1 MSASMPS
8 LFDEDPHQGR
18 PAEAESSG
26 SQQQFLPDLS
36 DSDSNEA
43 QKKSPDE
50 PVRKSPDEPVRKQ
63 SPEEAEKLPIEV
75 PEAAVGGGA
84 SLPTPGA
91 AVEVVA
97 SHYNAIENAGLEAR
111 KETRIFFMR
120 NFNNWVKSMQIGE
133 YLKRIRAK
141 GTTTIKVLD
150 LGCGKG
156 GDLLK
161 WMRGNVSHVTCADV
175 AAVSMEHC
183 ETRFA
188 DMKKKQRGPL
198 FTAEFITADCT
209 KELLREKY
217 KDRQAVFN
225 LVSCQFAFHYC
236 FESLQQAN
244 CMMQNAAE
252 KLEIGG
258 YFIGTIPNAYEIV
271 KRHKAAG
278 EDKFG
283 NEVYQITMQE
293 ESKGYPLFGAMYNF
307 HLQDVVSCPEFLV
320 HFPTLVKLA
329 EKHGLRLI
337 EKTTFPEFYDRVH
350 GDGRFLLQKINAL
363 ETYPPGSEQTLLG
376 KEEDY
381 DHAREHLRRNPRAQS
396 LGTLSKSEWEATS
409 LYLVFVFQKYHKQ
422 LNLDDYPEAKKKMKR
437 K

>member
-1 MSASMPS
+1 MAASMPS
-8 LFDEDPHQGR
+8 LLDEDPQGR
-18 PAEAESSG
+18 PGAEEPANSPK
-26 SQQQFLPDLS
+26 FLPDLS
-36 DSDSNEA
+36 DSDSNEE
-43 QKKSPDE
+43 QRGKKSPPE
-50 PVRKSPDEPVRKQ
+50 P
-63 SPEEAEKLPIEV
+63 EV
-75 PEAAVGGGA
+75 GTLVP
-84 SLPTPGA
+84 PPGA

-111 KETRIFFMR
+111 KETRIFYMR

-133 YLKRIRAK
+133 YLKRIRGK
-141 GTTTIKVLD
+141 GTSAIRVLD

-161 WMRGNVSHVTCADV
+161 WMRGSVSHVTCADV

-183 ETRFA
+183 ESRYS

-198 FTAEFITADCT
+198 FSAEFITCDCT
-209 KELLREKY
+209 KELL
-217 KDRQAVFN
+217 KDKFVDKQAKFN

-271 KRHKAAG
+271 KRHKAVQK
-278 EDKFG
+278 DTFG

-293 ESKGYPLFGAMYNF
+293 SSSGYPLFGAMYNF
-307 HLQDVVSCPEFLV
+307 HLQDVVECPEFLV

-329 EKHGLRLI
+329 DKHGLKLV
-337 EKTTFPEFYDRVH
+337 EKMTFPEFYDKTH
-350 GDGRFLLQKINAL
+350 QDGRFLLQKINAL

-376 KEEDY
+376 KDEDY
-381 DHAREHLRRNPRAQS
+381 DHAREHLKRHPRAQS
-396 LGTLSKSEWEATS
+396 LGTLSMSEWEATS
-409 LYLVFVFQKYHKQ
+409 LYLVFAFQKCTRQ
-422 LNLDDYPEAKKKMKR
+422 LNLDDYPEAPKKKSK